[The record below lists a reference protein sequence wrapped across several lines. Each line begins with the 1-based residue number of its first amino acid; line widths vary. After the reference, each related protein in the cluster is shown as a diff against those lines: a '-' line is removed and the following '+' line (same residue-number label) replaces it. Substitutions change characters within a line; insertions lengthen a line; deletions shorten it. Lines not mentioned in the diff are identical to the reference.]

1 MAGRRVR
8 VDGSRGRGQRSGEG
22 GRHANKGQE
31 EVLSQVLKK
40 QEQVCICGEHGP
52 GLGGVGTR
60 PRKVSQSLPIFPWY
74 VNSWG
79 EGAP

>member
-1 MAGRRVR
+1 MYRFRSGGDLNTAGKLVR

-31 EVLSQVLKK
+31 EALSQVLKK

-52 GLGGVGTR
+52 GLGGTSR
-60 PRKVSQSLPIFPWY
+60 LRKLSDSLPIFP
-74 VNSWG
+74 
-79 EGAP
+79 